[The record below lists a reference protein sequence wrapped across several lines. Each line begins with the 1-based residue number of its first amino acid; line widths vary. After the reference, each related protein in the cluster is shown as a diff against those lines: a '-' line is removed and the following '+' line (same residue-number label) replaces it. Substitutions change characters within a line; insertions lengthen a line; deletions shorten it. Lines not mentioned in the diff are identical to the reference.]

1 MNNEEISKKQEIE
14 SALAGMIDGDFLETS
29 NNLLEVLDYHAP
41 LTEELLETVDNFIQE
56 YPAENENTKT
66 EQEFRE
72 HVKSIELVS
81 QVGSDEIV
89 DSQSD
94 RSESRTFDG
103 GLIQSF
109 VFCAVELKDKDYSR
123 SKYAQFTREVNKRLP
138 LATVVFFRVQ
148 DRLTIGFVGR
158 RQHKR
163 DPNLDVLEQVSL
175 IKDIRLNKP
184 HPAHREILYE
194 L

>member
-1 MNNEEISKKQEIE
+1 MNNEEIRKKQEIE
-14 SALAGMIDGDFLETS
+14 SALAAMIDGDLLETS
-29 NNLLEVLDYHAP
+29 KNLLDVLDYHAP

-56 YPAENENTKT
+56 YPAENKNTKT
-66 EQEFRE
+66 EQEFRKNA
-72 HVKSIELVS
+72 KSIELVS

-123 SKYAQFTREVNKRLP
+123 SRYAQFTREVNKRLP

-175 IKDIRLNKP
+175 IKDIRLW
-184 HPAHREILYE
+184 
-194 L
+194 